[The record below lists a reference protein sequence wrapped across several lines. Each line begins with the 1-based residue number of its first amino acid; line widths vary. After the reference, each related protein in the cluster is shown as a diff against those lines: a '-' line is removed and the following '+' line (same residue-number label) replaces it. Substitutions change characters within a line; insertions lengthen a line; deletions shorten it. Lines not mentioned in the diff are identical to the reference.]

1 MDIAL
6 TVFALHERLL
16 GIVADT
22 NDMRGIARNTRD
34 FGQSTGNELGLIVT
48 TPTLTSGMQRNGNN
62 QIYPIEEIGLGKF
75 QCGEVSQIVSNI
87 GAIAI
92 LEQMNQPLNRSPLV
106 EKQKGGSTLYTGHIL
121 EKFHRGIN
129 QNMALLGAGQRA
141 HTSIANRRVGMAQ
154 KATTLRTAA
163 WKK

>member
-48 TPTLTSGMQRNGNN
+48 TPTLTGGM
-62 QIYPIEEIGLGKF
+62 
-75 QCGEVSQIVSNI
+75 
-87 GAIAI
+87 
-92 LEQMNQPLNRSPLV
+92 
-106 EKQKGGSTLYTGHIL
+106 
-121 EKFHRGIN
+121 
-129 QNMALLGAGQRA
+129 
-141 HTSIANRRVGMAQ
+141 
-154 KATTLRTAA
+154 
-163 WKK
+163 